1 MRFFK
6 KTRKTDG
13 WLAVACAGDG
23 IAAASIG
30 AAQEGKPVVGVAF
43 FPGPASAESIE
54 KACRELR
61 AGGHRCAALL
71 AGGEYQ
77 LLAVEAPNVPADEV
91 RTAVRWRLKD
101 MLDFPLDEATVDV
114 LDIPVDPNAAV
125 RPQHTLFAVAARNS
139 GIKPRQHLFAA
150 AKVGLSVIDIPE
162 MAQRNVSALLEPEGR
177 GVAMLSFGHDG
188 GLLTVSYNAELYL
201 SRRIDITLEQLL
213 DPDHERKHQSFE
225 RITLELQ
232 RSLDHFERQFSFI
245 SVSKLVLAPS
255 PVSGLDEYLSSH
267 LYMQVESLDL
277 AQLFDLSR
285 APALADKALQQRFF
299 LPLGAAL
306 RQSQRH
312 QVNLFNPA
320 FEHTRKTFAAAP
332 MAAALALLLAGA
344 IGFAV
349 YAGAR
354 VDAMQRE
361 ADAATRLLAKKQAR
375 LAAVSSEFAPRQKNA
390 ALETGLAEAE
400 AQLATLQRI
409 SGVLQRGEL
418 GDTRGYAEYFKALA
432 RQNVDGLWLTAV
444 SVGAAGTEVGV
455 RGRALEPSLLPGYL
469 GRLTREPALQGK
481 AFGSMQ
487 ISQGAPDKAAGADG
501 KGMAGPAPY
510 VEFSLQSGAE
520 GAQP

>member
-1 MRFFK
+1 M
-6 KTRKTDG
+6 
-13 WLAVACAGDG
+13 ACAGDG
-23 IAAASIG
+23 IAAASIS
-30 AAQEGKPVVGVAF
+30 AAQDGKPKVAVAF
-43 FPGPASAESIE
+43 FPGPASADSVE

-61 AGGHRCAALL
+61 AGGYRCAALL

-77 LLAVEAPNVPADEV
+77 VLAVEAPNVPADEV
-91 RTAVRWRLKD
+91 KTAVRWRLKD
-101 MLDFPLDEATVDV
+101 MLDFPLDQATVDV
-114 LDIPVDPNAAV
+114 LDIPADPNAAV
-125 RPQHTLFAVAARNS
+125 RSQHTLFAVAARNG
-139 GIKPRQHLFAA
+139 GIAPRQQMFGA

-201 SRRIDITLEQLL
+201 SRRIDVTLDQLL
-213 DPDHERKHQSFE
+213 DPDHERKHHSFD

-255 PVSGLDEYLSSH
+255 PVTGLEEYLSSH
-267 LYMQVESLDL
+267 LYMPVESLDL
-277 AQLFDLSR
+277 ALLFDLSR
-285 APALADKALQQRFF
+285 TSGLADKAMQQRFF

-306 RQSQRH
+306 RQPQR
-312 QVNLFNPA
+312 QQINLFNPA
-320 FEHTRKTFAAAP
+320 FERTRRVFAAGP
-332 MAAALALLLAGA
+332 MAAALGVLLAGV
-344 IGFAV
+344 IGVGA

-354 VDAMQRE
+354 VEAMRKD

-375 LAAVSSEFAPRQKNA
+375 LAAVAGEFAPRQKNA
-390 ALETGLAEAE
+390 ALEAGLAEAE
-400 AQLATLQRI
+400 AQLATLRRI
-409 SGVLQRGEL
+409 SGVLERGEL

-432 RQNVDGLWLTAV
+432 RQNLDGVWLTAV
-444 SVGAAGTEVGV
+444 SVGAAGTEIGV
-455 RGRALEPSLLPGYL
+455 RGRALDPSLLPGYL
-469 GRLTREPALQGK
+469 GRLTREPVLQGK

-487 ISQGAPDKAAGADG
+487 ISQAAPLKAGAAGAGD
-501 KGMAGPAPY
+501 AAEPAPY